1 MSKQGFDSLLDKYRA
16 EKCTAEE
23 KILVE
28 QWYELVGNDSQL
40 PKSENDWY
48 SLRGKMWKAIQEQTQ
63 NETIIIPFWKTQFF
77 KIGVAAC
84 LLLAF
89 GMYFYFPK
97 NSENQLVT
105 TISNALIT
113 QENLSPNTVP
123 IRLEDGSL
131 VELSPKAK
139 ISYPQ
144 HFLSDKREVSLEGDA
159 FFDIHKNPEKPFFI
173 TTGNT
178 ITKVLGTS
186 FFIRSSKKSKIEVEV
201 KTGRVAVY
209 EKNAKNKKDN
219 GVLLTPNLK
228 VTFFEDNKLF
238 VTGLVEKPMIQAQV
252 IETKKIDFVFDETP
266 LSEVLAK
273 LEEAYGIE
281 ITTDN
286 EKLNHS
292 LLTADITQQDL
303 YTKLDI
309 ICTAINAHYEVKGT
323 SILITQ
329 P

>member
-1 MSKQGFDSLLDKYRA
+1 MSKQGFDSLLDKYLA
-16 EKCTAEE
+16 GKCSAEE
-23 KILVE
+23 KLMVE

-40 PKSENDWY
+40 PKSENEWY
-48 SLRGKMWKAIQEQTQ
+48 SLRGKMWQAIQEQNQ
-63 NETIIIPFWKTQFF
+63 DEIIVIPFWKTQLFR
-77 KIGVAAC
+77 IGVAAC
-84 LLLAF
+84 LVLGF
-89 GMYFYFPK
+89 GMYYYFPQK
-97 NSENQLVT
+97 TDNQLITIT
-105 TISNALIT
+105 TNSSIT
-113 QENLSPNTVP
+113 QENLSSK
-123 IRLEDGSL
+123 IFQISLEDGSL
-131 VELSPKAK
+131 VQLSPKAK
-139 ISYPQ
+139 INYPK
-144 HFLSDKREVSLEGDA
+144 HFLSNKREVTLEGDA
-159 FFDIHKNPEKPFFI
+159 FFDISKNPERPFLI

-238 VTGLVEKPMIQAQV
+238 VTGLVEKPIIQERAV
-252 IETKKIDFVFDETP
+252 ESRKVSFKFDESP
-266 LSEVLAK
+266 LSEVLEQ
-273 LEEAYGIE
+273 LEIAYGIE

-292 LLTADITQQDL
+292 LLTADISDQDL
-303 YTKLDI
+303 YTKLNI

-323 SILITQ
+323 TILITQ

>member
-1 MSKQGFDSLLDKYRA
+1 MSKQGFDSLLDKYLA
-16 EKCTAEE
+16 GKCTAEE

-28 QWYELVGNDSQL
+28 QWYELLGNDSKI
-40 PKSENDWY
+40 PKSENEWY
-48 SLRGKMWKAIQEQTQ
+48 SLRGKMWQAIQDQ
-63 NETIIIPFWKTQFF
+63 NQDETIVVPFWKTQVFR
-77 KIGVAAC
+77 IGVAAC
-84 LLLAF
+84 LLLGF
-89 GMYFYFPK
+89 GMYYFPQK
-97 NSENQLVT
+97 TDNQLVT
-105 TISNALIT
+105 TITNSSIS
-113 QENLSPNTVP
+113 QENLSSKVVQ
-123 IRLEDGSL
+123 ISLEDGSL

-144 HFLSDKREVSLEGDA
+144 HFSSDKREISLEGDA

-209 EKNAKNKKDN
+209 EKNAKHKKDN

-238 VTGLVEKPMIQAQV
+238 VTGLVEKPIMQEKA
-252 IETKKIDFVFDETP
+252 IESKKTVFIFDETP
-266 LSEVLAK
+266 LSEVLAQ
-273 LEEAYGIE
+273 LETAYGIE

-286 EKLNHS
+286 ETLNHS

-323 SILITQ
+323 SILITK

>member
-1 MSKQGFDSLLDKYRA
+1 MSKQSFDSLLDKYLA
-16 EKCTAEE
+16 GKCTAKE
-23 KILVE
+23 KLMVE

-40 PKSENDWY
+40 PKNENEWY
-48 SLRGKMWKAIQEQTQ
+48 SLRGKMWQAIQKKNQTD
-63 NETIIIPFWKTQFF
+63 TIVIPFWKTQIF
-77 KIGVAAC
+77 KIGLAAC
-84 LLLAF
+84 LLLGI
-89 GMYFYFPK
+89 GMYYYFPPK
-97 NSENQLVT
+97 SNNQLVT
-105 TISNALIT
+105 TIKNSSVT
-113 QENLSPNTVP
+113 QENLSSKSVQ
-123 IRLEDGSL
+123 ISLEDGSL
-131 VELSPKAK
+131 VDLSPKGK
-139 ISYPQ
+139 LSYPQ
-144 HFLSDKREVSLEGDA
+144 HFSGDKREVTLEGDA
-159 FFDIHKNPEKPFFI
+159 FFDVSKNPERPFLI
-173 TTGNT
+173 STGNT

-238 VTGLVEKPMIQAQV
+238 VTGLVEKPSMQEQI
-252 IETKKIDFVFDETP
+252 IETKKIGFKFDETP
-266 LSEVLAK
+266 LSEVLAQ
-273 LEEAYGIE
+273 LEIAYGIK

-292 LLTADITQQDL
+292 LLTADISDQDL

-323 SILITQ
+323 SILITR

>member
-1 MSKQGFDSLLDKYRA
+1 
-16 EKCTAEE
+16 
-23 KILVE
+23 
-28 QWYELVGNDSQL
+28 
-40 PKSENDWY
+40 
-48 SLRGKMWKAIQEQTQ
+48 
-63 NETIIIPFWKTQFF
+63 
-77 KIGVAAC
+77 
-84 LLLAF
+84 
-89 GMYFYFPK
+89 
-97 NSENQLVT
+97 
-105 TISNALIT
+105 
-113 QENLSPNTVP
+113 
-123 IRLEDGSL
+123 L

-139 ISYPQ
+139 IKYPQ
-144 HFLSDKREVSLEGDA
+144 HFLEDKREVTLEGDA
-159 FFDIHKNPEKPFFI
+159 FFEISKNPERPFLI

-228 VTFFEDNKLF
+228 VTFFEDNNLF
-238 VTGLVEKPMIQAQV
+238 VTGLVEKPIMQEQV
-252 IETKKIDFVFDETP
+252 VETQKIGFKFDETP
-266 LSEVLAK
+266 LSEVLAQ
-273 LEEAYGIE
+273 LETAYGIK

-292 LLTADITQQDL
+292 LLTADISDQDL

-323 SILITQ
+323 TILITQ

>member
-1 MSKQGFDSLLDKYRA
+1 MSKQGFDSLLDKYLA
-16 EKCTAEE
+16 GKCSAEE
-23 KILVE
+23 KLMIE

-40 PKSENDWY
+40 PKNENEWY
-48 SLRGKMWKAIQEQTQ
+48 SLRGKMWQAIQEQNQ
-63 NETIIIPFWKTQFF
+63 NETIIVPFWKTQIFR
-77 KIGVAAC
+77 IGVAAC
-84 LLLAF
+84 LLLSF
-89 GMYFYFPK
+89 GMHYYFPQK
-97 NSENQLVT
+97 TDNQLVT
-105 TISNALIT
+105 TTTNSSIT
-113 QENLSPNTVP
+113 QENLSSKIVQ
-123 IRLEDGSL
+123 ISLEDGSF
-131 VELSPKAK
+131 VQLSPKAK
-139 ISYPQ
+139 INYPQ
-144 HFLSDKREVSLEGDA
+144 HFLDDKREVTLEGDA
-159 FFDIHKNPEKPFFI
+159 FFDISKNPERPFLI

-238 VTGLVEKPMIQAQV
+238 VTGLVEKPIIQEKAIEAQ
-252 IETKKIDFVFDETP
+252 KIDFKFDESP
-266 LSEVLAK
+266 LSEVLAQ
-273 LEEAYGIE
+273 LEMAYGIE

-292 LLTADITQQDL
+292 LLTADISDQDL

-323 SILITQ
+323 TILITQ